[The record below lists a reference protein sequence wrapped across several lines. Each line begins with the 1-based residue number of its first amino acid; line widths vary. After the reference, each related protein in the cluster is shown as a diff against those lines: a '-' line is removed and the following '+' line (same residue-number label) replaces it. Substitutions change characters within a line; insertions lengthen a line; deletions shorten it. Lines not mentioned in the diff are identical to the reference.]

1 MVTSAFS
8 SDICLLGRLLMFL
21 RQMTNRLPRCDRE
34 GFTTEAYSVIFKWS
48 CGVGI
53 GDRVH
58 SLGAVLV
65 SCAVTTISSES
76 ISVTRKASTPA
87 PSPRQL
93 LSWTI
98 LGLSLKSTTYFE
110 LFLHVVSGN
119 SLMFIFQMC
128 V

>member
-1 MVTSAFS
+1 MIERASRRKPTLSF
-8 SDICLLGRLLMFL
+8 
-21 RQMTNRLPRCDRE
+21 
-34 GFTTEAYSVIFKWS
+34 FKQS
-48 CGVGI
+48 CGVGV

-58 SLGAVLV
+58 SLGAVFV
-65 SCAVTTISSES
+65 SRAATIISSEN
-76 ISVTRKASTPA
+76 ISVSRKASMPA

-110 LFLHVVSGN
+110 LFLHVVVGN